1 MCYPVECPSCHKT
14 TWAGC
19 GEHVADV
26 KAAVPSGQWCTCNAG
41 NSPQR

>member
-41 NSPQR
+41 NSTQH